1 MARKVDVL
9 VVGGGPAGLAAAAA
23 LAAAGAGRVEVV
35 DRESEA
41 GGIPRHSHHTGYGL
55 RDLHR
60 VMTGPAYARR
70 RVDLATSAGAEVRAG
85 VSVTGW
91 AGERLLDL
99 TSHGG
104 LERVQAGAVVLATGA
119 RERPRAARWVAGDR
133 PSGVLTTGQLQQAV
147 YLFDQP
153 VGRRAVVVGAEHVS
167 FSALVTLVHAGVEVV
182 AMITDLPRAQSYRAF
197 HLGAGAR
204 WRVPVITRTRVSRVL
219 GHGRVS
225 AVELQRVD
233 RPDDLRRLSCDTVVF
248 TGDWVP
254 DQELARAGDLAMDPG
269 TRGPRTDTE
278 GRTDVDG
285 VFAVGNL
292 VHPVETAD
300 IVALEGGRLADP
312 VLRYL
317 RGHRVTEQPIAV
329 RTEPPL
335 RWVAPNLVRP
345 GDRAPA
351 RDRFL
356 VWPSAFVEHPR
367 FQVRQGDRQIGDYT
381 TRRVL
386 VPHRPRGLP
395 ADWQRAVRAD
405 EGPVTVTVSGSLV
418 G

>member
-1 MARKVDVL
+1 ML
-9 VVGGGPAGLAAAAA
+9 VVGGGPAGLAAATA

-35 DRESEA
+35 DREIEA

-70 RVDLATSAGAEVRAG
+70 RVDLAASAGAEVRPG

-91 AGERLLDL
+91 AGERRS
-99 TSHGG
+99 TSPARVGSNGCRRG
-104 LERVQAGAVVLATGA
+104 LSSSPTGA

-133 PSGVLTTGQLQQAV
+133 PAGVLTTGQLQQAV

-167 FSALVTLVHAGVEVV
+167 FSALVTLAHAGVEVV
-182 AMITDLPRAQSYRAF
+182 AMITDLPRAQSYPAF

-233 RPDDLRRLSCDTVVF
+233 EPDDVRRLSCDTVVF

-254 DQELARAGDLAMDPG
+254 DHELARSGDLAMDPG

-300 IVALEGGRLADP
+300 VVAIEGGRLAEP

-317 RGHRVTEQPIAV
+317 RGGG
-329 RTEPPL
+329 
-335 RWVAPNLVRP
+335 VRP
-345 GDRAPA
+345 GK
-351 RDRFL
+351 
-356 VWPSAFVEHPR
+356 PS
-367 FQVRQGDRQIGDYT
+367 
-381 TRRVL
+381 
-386 VPHRPRGLP
+386 
-395 ADWQRAVRAD
+395 
-405 EGPVTVTVSGSLV
+405 S
-418 G
+418 